1 MAKTRLA
8 VLISG
13 RGTNLQAL
21 IDACQKADYPAEIA
35 LVISNRP
42 NADGLTRAKNAGI
55 ATRIVDH
62 KPFGNDDNGRLAF
75 EAELDK
81 ALNEAAADYV
91 CLAGF
96 MRLFTQD
103 FTVKWRGKMI
113 NIHPSLLPAFKGVNV
128 HQRMIEAGV
137 KVAGCTVHFV
147 TGEMDGGPIIGQA
160 ALDVHPKDTAD
171 TLAQRILTLEHQL
184 YPNCVELLVTG
195 KVRIGANNRTVLG
208 EEHSPN
214 AHILMPTLVRP
225 GSDS

>member
-42 NADGLTRAKNAGI
+42 NADGLTRAQNAGI

-171 TLAQRILTLEHQL
+171 TLAQRILALVHQL

-225 GSDS
+225 ASDS

>member
-75 EAELDK
+75 EAELDE

-171 TLAQRILTLEHQL
+171 TLAQRILALEHQL

-208 EEHSPN
+208 EEHSPD

-225 GSDS
+225 ASDS

>member
-96 MRLFTQD
+96 MRL
-103 FTVKWRGKMI
+103 
-113 NIHPSLLPAFKGVNV
+113 
-128 HQRMIEAGV
+128 
-137 KVAGCTVHFV
+137 
-147 TGEMDGGPIIGQA
+147 
-160 ALDVHPKDTAD
+160 
-171 TLAQRILTLEHQL
+171 
-184 YPNCVELLVTG
+184 
-195 KVRIGANNRTVLG
+195 
-208 EEHSPN
+208 
-214 AHILMPTLVRP
+214 
-225 GSDS
+225 